1 MPIKFDIVHG
11 ETEHIALG
19 GSRSRNPTV
28 LMRVHTPKKTLSL
41 SKRAFLLGAT
51 LIVCQILDGV
61 LTYFG
66 LRLLGFQAEGNGL
79 LRNLIQM
86 YGAIPALFV
95 TKMVTLISV
104 ATLTIAAHR
113 RKWIRPII
121 FSLCAVYIILAIVP
135 WVLVLVR
142 EM

>member
-1 MPIKFDIVHG
+1 
-11 ETEHIALG
+11 
-19 GSRSRNPTV
+19 
-28 LMRVHTPKKTLSL
+28 MRVHTPKKTLSL
-41 SKRAFLLGAT
+41 SKRAFLLGMT
-51 LIVCQILDGV
+51 LIVCQILDGI

-86 YGAIPALFV
+86 YGAVPALFV

-121 FSLCAVYIILAIVP
+121 FSLCAVYITLAIVP